1 MKITK
6 NMTLERL
13 LELHPE
19 AVSFLQ
25 DKSVVCFICGEPAWG
40 SLEDIISKKGLPVD
54 EIINELNDHLKL

>member
-6 NMTLERL
+6 DMTLEKL

-25 DKSVVCFICGEPAWG
+25 DKGVVCFICGEPAWG
-40 SLEDIISKKGLPVD
+40 SLEEIIGKKGLSVD
-54 EIINELNDHLKL
+54 EIINGLNVFLKL